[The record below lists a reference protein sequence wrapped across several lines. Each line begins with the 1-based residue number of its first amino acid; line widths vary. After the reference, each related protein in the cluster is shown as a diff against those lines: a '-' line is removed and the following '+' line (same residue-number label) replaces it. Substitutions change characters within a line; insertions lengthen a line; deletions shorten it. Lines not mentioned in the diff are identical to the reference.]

1 MRVDGWSGSLH
12 PVLMQMI
19 SIATGA
25 VRIFSMSKGRSAHVP
40 LDVMLVAK
48 IGLSV
53 AVAAGAGLALVLV
66 LLGDD
71 RGGGYG
77 QLIGA
82 YGLARESLGP
92 AMLVFG
98 LALTGFAGIA
108 AWLFSLYTSFR
119 IAGPLYRISRD
130 LEAQIEHGPIAPAPI
145 RGTDRLQREWKEFDA
160 GVAALCAHYAEL
172 GQALNQVEN
181 SLDADAADPASLLQA
196 ITHLKNAERHVRL

>member
-19 SIATGA
+19 SIDTGA

-53 AVAAGAGLALVLV
+53 AVAAGAGLALVLA

-108 AWLFSLYTSFR
+108 AWLFSLYASFR

-130 LEAQIEHGPIAPAPI
+130 LEAQIEHGPVAPAPI
-145 RGTDRLQREWKEFDA
+145 RRSDRLQREWKELDA
-160 GVAALCAHYAEL
+160 SVAALCAHYAEL
-172 GQALNQVEN
+172 GQVLSQIEK

-196 ITHLKNAERHVRL
+196 IMQLKNAEQHVRI